1 MGVSRSFYF
10 RTQVFETLGP
20 IIIVSLIGFTFGVML
35 GSVMLSSGIADV
47 NFPMRLAMAGS
58 ILGIGWLFPLASI
71 AAVEPLRTRTLTLG
85 RNND

>member
-1 MGVSRSFYF
+1 
-10 RTQVFETLGP
+10 
-20 IIIVSLIGFTFGVML
+20 
-35 GSVMLSSGIADV
+35 
-47 NFPMRLAMAGS
+47 MAGS